1 MKKDIQIPEVKDVYV
16 VAVQEFNE
24 EFRTDDWNVY
34 LVNDGQAEIEMILIV
49 SKGSDKKRET
59 STMRQKMAKLPS
71 KSFAKIEFLQ
81 DDVLALDNE
90 FRVSYFLDSKMYDKN
105 FIFKKGTIRKDAEKG
120 LPVIPKKGIIAK

>member
-1 MKKDIQIPEVKDVYV
+1 MKKDIEIPQVKDVYV
-16 VAVQEFNE
+16 AAVQEFNE

-34 LVNDGQAEIEMILIV
+34 LVNDGESEMEMVLIV

-59 STMRQKMAKLPS
+59 SLMRHKMAKLPP

-81 DDVLALDNE
+81 EDVLALDNE

-105 FIFKKGTIRKDAEKG
+105 FIFKKGTIRKDAERE
-120 LPVIPKKGIIAK
+120 LPVIPKKGILAK